1 MIGVKEIAVPVTTS
15 TITTI
20 AAFFPLIFMP
30 GISGEF
36 IKFLPMTLII
46 TLSSSLFVAMLINP
60 VLCSTLMR
68 VKTKKGITPDFD
80 ELKLIDKSLIL
91 RGYRWLLRGV
101 LKWRFS
107 LLLVFLMLFFGTF
120 YLYGTKTFPRKG
132 IEFFPK
138 TEPEEAVVNITAP
151 MGTTLEVSNRYVQE
165 VEGYLDQDIENL
177 EALVAN
183 VGQRRGFGGSSSGST
198 TTYLSHIVLAF
209 PNWEEWI
216 EKPSVMI
223 KNLRN
228 QLERMVGVEVK
239 LSQAQAGPPTGMPL
253 NIEVRGEDFTKMIK
267 VLFLIGSIPG
277 KRIKN

>member
-30 GISGEF
+30 GIAGEF

-132 IEFFPK
+132 IEFFQK
-138 TEPEEAVVNITAP
+138 TEPE
-151 MGTTLEVSNRYVQE
+151 
-165 VEGYLDQDIENL
+165 
-177 EALVAN
+177 
-183 VGQRRGFGGSSSGST
+183 
-198 TTYLSHIVLAF
+198 
-209 PNWEEWI
+209 
-216 EKPSVMI
+216 
-223 KNLRN
+223 
-228 QLERMVGVEVK
+228 
-239 LSQAQAGPPTGMPL
+239 
-253 NIEVRGEDFTKMIK
+253 
-267 VLFLIGSIPG
+267 
-277 KRIKN
+277 